1 MPFYLADYHVHTRFS
16 FDSEETIGAI
26 RKMAA
31 ARGLTEVCITDHFSV
46 NPEDKSYGLYPYQ
59 EAYDAYLR
67 GSAGEGPA
75 VRFGLEIGE
84 GQYRRAV
91 LEDFLAQADYDFIIG
106 SVHNIGDITIR
117 QTIRERGVDYAFDA
131 YYDEVLGLAE
141 EGDYDVLGH
150 LDLINRYAWD
160 EQGIYR
166 LDAYTHQIDAVLKAV
181 IRRGRGIEVNT
192 SSLHKNCRQFMPNPW
207 IVARFRE
214 LGGQIVTLGS
224 DAHSAGRVGD
234 GLAEAAALLKSCG
247 FEAAA
252 AFEKRRP
259 RLCALEKFDSER

>member
-1 MPFYLADYHVHTRFS
+1 M
-16 FDSEETIGAI
+16 
-26 RKMAA
+26 
-31 ARGLTEVCITDHFSV
+31 
-46 NPEDKSYGLYPYQ
+46 
-59 EAYDAYLR
+59 
-67 GSAGEGPA
+67 
-75 VRFGLEIGE
+75 
-84 GQYRRAV
+84 
-91 LEDFLAQADYDFIIG
+91 
-106 SVHNIGDITIR
+106 
-117 QTIRERGVDYAFDA
+117 DYAFDA

-166 LDAYTHQIDAVLKAV
+166 LDAYTGQIDAVLKAV

-192 SSLHKNCRQFMPNPW
+192 SSLYKNCRQFMPNPW

>member
-1 MPFYLADYHVHTRFS
+1 MSGYLADYHVHTRFS

-31 ARGLTEVCITDHFSV
+31 ARGLSEVCITDHFTV
-46 NPEDKSYGLYPYQ
+46 NPKDKSFGLYPYR
-59 EAYDAYLR
+59 EAYEEYLR
-67 GSAGEGPA
+67 DSAGAGPA

-84 GQYRRAV
+84 GQYRRDT
-91 LEDFLAQADYDFIIG
+91 LDDFLAQAYYDFIIG

-117 QTIRERGVDYAFDA
+117 QTIRERGADYAFDA

-150 LDLINRYAWD
+150 LDLVNRYAWA

-166 LDAYTHQIDAVLKAV
+166 LDAYTHQIEAILKAV
-181 IRRGRGIEVNT
+181 IHRGRGIEINT
-192 SSLHKNCRQFMPNPW
+192 SSLSKNFRQFMPNPW
-207 IVARFRE
+207 IVKRFKA

-224 DAHSAGRVGD
+224 DAHSAARVGD
-234 GLAEAAALLKSCG
+234 GLSEAAALLRDCG
-247 FEAAA
+247 FEALA

-259 RLCALEKFDSER
+259 RLMPLEQ

>member
-1 MPFYLADYHVHTRFS
+1 MFGYLADYHVHTRFS

-31 ARGLTEVCITDHFSV
+31 ARGLSEVCITDHFTV
-46 NPEDKSYGLYPYQ
+46 NPKDKSFGLYPYR
-59 EAYDAYLR
+59 EAYEEYLR
-67 GSAGEGPA
+67 DSAGAGPA
-75 VRFGLEIGE
+75 VRFGLEVGE
-84 GQYRRAV
+84 GQYRRDTPG
-91 LEDFLAQADYDFIIG
+91 DFLAQAHYDFIIG

-131 YYDEVLGLAE
+131 YYDEGLGLAE

-150 LDLINRYAWD
+150 LDLVNRYAWA

-166 LDAYTHQIDAVLKAV
+166 LDAYTHQIEAILKAV
-181 IRRGRGIEVNT
+181 IRRGRGIEINT
-192 SSLHKNCRQFMPNPW
+192 SSLSKNCRQFMPNPW
-207 IVARFRE
+207 IVKRFKA

-224 DAHSAGRVGD
+224 DAHSAARVGD
-234 GLAEAAALLKSCG
+234 GLSEAAALLRDCG
-247 FEAAA
+247 FEALA

-259 RLCALEKFDSER
+259 RLMPLGQ

>member
-1 MPFYLADYHVHTRFS
+1 MSGYLADYHVHTRFS

-31 ARGLTEVCITDHFSV
+31 ARGLSEVCITDHFTV
-46 NPEDKSYGLYPYQ
+46 NPKDKSFGLYPYR
-59 EAYDAYLR
+59 EAYEEYLR
-67 GSAGEGPA
+67 DSAGAGPA

-84 GQYRRAV
+84 GQYRRDT
-91 LEDFLAQADYDFIIG
+91 LDDFLAQAHYDFIIG

-117 QTIRERGVDYAFDA
+117 QTIRERGADYAFDA

-150 LDLINRYAWD
+150 LDLVNRYAWD

-166 LDAYTHQIDAVLKAV
+166 LDAYTHQIEAILKAV
-181 IRRGRGIEVNT
+181 IHRGRGIEINT
-192 SSLHKNCRQFMPNPW
+192 SSLSKNCRQFMPNPW
-207 IVARFRE
+207 IVKRFKA

-224 DAHSAGRVGD
+224 DAHSAARVGD
-234 GLAEAAALLKSCG
+234 GLSEAAALLIDCG
-247 FEAAA
+247 FEALA

-259 RLCALEKFDSER
+259 RLMPLGQ

>member
-1 MPFYLADYHVHTRFS
+1 MSSYLADYHVHTRFS

-31 ARGLTEVCITDHFSV
+31 ARGLDEVCITDHFTV
-46 NPEDKSYGLYPYQ
+46 NPKDKSFGLYPYR
-59 EAYDAYLR
+59 EAYEEYLR
-67 GSAGEGPA
+67 DSAGEGPA

-84 GQYRRAV
+84 GQYRRDT
-91 LEDFLAQADYDFIIG
+91 LDDFLAQADYDFIIG

-150 LDLINRYAWD
+150 LDLVNRYAWD

-166 LDAYTHQIDAVLKAV
+166 LGDYTDKIEAVLKAV
-181 IRRGRGIEVNT
+181 IRRGRGIEINT
-192 SSLHKNCRQFMPNPW
+192 SSLSKNCRQFMPNPW
-207 IVARFRE
+207 IAARYRA
-214 LGGQIVTLGS
+214 LGGEIITLGS

-234 GLAEAAALLKSCG
+234 GLPEAAALLRDCG
-247 FEAAA
+247 FKALA

-259 RLCALEKFDSER
+259 RLMPIRV

>member
-1 MPFYLADYHVHTRFS
+1 MSGYLADYHVHTRFS

-31 ARGLTEVCITDHFSV
+31 ARGLSEVCITDHFTV
-46 NPEDKSYGLYPYQ
+46 NPKDKSFGLYPYRK
-59 EAYDAYLR
+59 AYEEYLR
-67 GSAGEGPA
+67 DSAGAGPA

-84 GQYRRAV
+84 GQYRRDT
-91 LEDFLAQADYDFIIG
+91 LDDFLAQADYDFIIG

-117 QTIRERGVDYAFDA
+117 QTIRERGADYAFDA

-150 LDLINRYAWD
+150 LDLVNRYAWD

-166 LDAYTHQIDAVLKAV
+166 LDAYTHQIEAILKAV
-181 IRRGRGIEVNT
+181 IHRSRGIEINT
-192 SSLHKNCRQFMPNPW
+192 SSLSKNCRQFMPNPW
-207 IVARFRE
+207 IVKRFKA

-224 DAHSAGRVGD
+224 DAHSAARVGG
-234 GLAEAAALLKSCG
+234 GLSEAAALLRDCG
-247 FEAAA
+247 FEALA

-259 RLCALEKFDSER
+259 RLMPLGQ